1 MKITIKHDTK
11 TEKFYTI
18 IGGKECTLKYEK
30 VNDNLY
36 NLKMMFVPKNLRGQG
51 IAGKIMEYALNHARK
66 NMIKVKP
73 SCGYI
78 QDYIHKN
85 LEHTSLVFNRETVAA
100 EVQEL

>member
-11 TEKFYTI
+11 TEKFYTV

-30 VNDNLY
+30 VNENLY

-51 IAGKIMEYALNHARK
+51 VAGKIMEYALNYARK

-78 QDYIHKN
+78 EDYIQKN
-85 LEHTSLVFNRETVAA
+85 LEHTSLLFKREAA
-100 EVQEL
+100 IAEAQEL